1 MGKQKSFIIVSLSF
15 IAFILIILLVKVVTS
30 GVIEIQMSFAED
42 NYTLEIGKQR
52 ALAPNI
58 YASGDISDFDFE
70 FLTDDSSVIEVSEG
84 TWSTLGTASVP
95 CWSFT
100 ILERNELVFVNSKIP
115 YKSSDII
122 TIEDGF
128 WCVNGVKTKYEAN
141 ENYSE
146 SEINQYF
153 RTEETQ
159 ISCYILNGEQTSIPC
174 EDGVEPERNS
184 ETGTWFINGE
194 NTGYT
199 YKGVQ
204 VTIKAIGIGNAT
216 LKMSGTIKGKQYE
229 ASTVIKVAKPDP
241 ASIVLDSKYEEGL
254 VFVKKGESFNID
266 YKISAKTDSIAEPSQ
281 DVTYKIKTNNGVV
294 SQNGN
299 VFKAEKS
306 GLESITITAAKESF
320 AVSGKYVTIS
330 ATAQI
335 VVLDDLNEETMAK
348 LVAATKAINN
358 IGDVNKSDDSK
369 EKIEL
374 AKAALV
380 GVDVQY
386 VPNYET
392 YEKACRRILTLRVNA
407 AVNAINVF
415 KNNRQPE
422 ETDKNKKAVNEAVEA
437 KQAVEDVKALCA
449 TYMEGD
455 SLSSSY
461 FTDTQVAKYEEY
473 KTLCTILDEVVLYVA
488 SNWRNI

>member
-42 NYTLEIGKQR
+42 DYTLEIGKQR

-58 YASGDISDFDFE
+58 YASGDISDLDFE
-70 FLTDDSSVIEVSEG
+70 FSTDNSGVIEVSEG
-84 TWSTLGTASVP
+84 TWSTLGTAYVP

-100 ILERNELVFVNSKIP
+100 VLEKNELVFVTSKIP
-115 YKSSDII
+115 YKSSDVI
-122 TIEDGF
+122 TIEDSF

-153 RTEETQ
+153 RTEETL
-159 ISCYILNGEQTSIPC
+159 IPCYILNGEQTSIPC
-174 EDGVEPERNS
+174 EDGVEPERNK

-194 NTGYT
+194 DTGYT

-204 VTIKAIGIGNAT
+204 VTIKAVGIGSAK
-216 LKMSGTIKGKQYE
+216 LKMSGIIKGKQYE
-229 ASTVIKVAKPDP
+229 ALTTIKVAKPDP
-241 ASIVLDSKYEEGL
+241 ASIALDSKYEEGL
-254 VFVKKGESFNID
+254 VFVKKGENFNIG
-266 YKISAKTDSIAEPSQ
+266 YKISAKAGSIAEPSQ

-294 SQNGN
+294 TQNGST
-299 VFKAEKS
+299 FKAEKV
-306 GLESITITAAKESF
+306 GLESITITAVKESF
-320 AVSGKYVTIS
+320 EVSGKYVTVS

-348 LVAATKAINN
+348 IVAATKAISN
-358 IGDVNKSDDSK
+358 IGDVNKSDSSK

-415 KNNRQPE
+415 KNNKTPE
-422 ETDKNKKAVNEAVEA
+422 ENDKNKKAVNEALET
-437 KQAVEDVKALCA
+437 KKAVEDVKALCA
-449 TYMEGD
+449 TYMESD

-473 KTLCTILDEVVLYVA
+473 KELCKILDEVALYVTT
-488 SNWRNI
+488 NWKSI